1 MIENEGRLKMKD
13 TNVFKEQI
21 KIKKAYV
28 TNTRLM
34 GVIGIII
41 YYEAFTDIY
50 HLDFEEYGIDGF
62 KRVKSNDAI
71 QINKEISKI
80 IGGLGG
86 KLKKINNNQAIYL
99 LKKACNVS
107 MDFINLF
114 PRLEESYEDLIDK
127 SIELRARDK
136 KTLYKRICVD
146 ITSDY
151 ELINYYIMRKVGKDE
166 IYKNLEFNEI
176 DFELTDKP
184 QTLLKNSI
192 ERISENEFRTETLID
207 YRNHYL
213 LTTVSI
219 EIKEGKILKAKVIEN
234 LEITSTEAAF
244 ILNKKEYIIIYY
256 YPNEAFEERFY
267 NDHYKLMKKNYA
279 QGNLY
284 TEYNKNN
291 SHVDSKTYFLND
303 DMYGIY
309 YFTNKNQLVV
319 ASFEEDNIDE
329 IIQRLKKYDDLKLNN
344 EFVVD
349 QSLIYSFITSEY
361 NNFYEFLNLES
372 RE

>member
-1 MIENEGRLKMKD
+1 MKD
-13 TNVFKEQI
+13 INVFKENL
-21 KIKKAYV
+21 KIEKAYV

-34 GVIGIII
+34 GVIGMII
-41 YYEAFTDIY
+41 YYKEFTDIY

-62 KRVKSNDAI
+62 KRVEGKDTI
-71 QINKEISKI
+71 KINKEISKI

-86 KLKKINNNQAIYL
+86 KLKRINKDQGLFL
-99 LKKACNVS
+99 LKKACRVS
-107 MDFINLF
+107 TDFINLF
-114 PRLEESYEDLIDK
+114 PILDK
-127 SIELRARDK
+127 SYKDLMNRNVILSEKDK
-136 KTLYKRICVD
+136 KTLYSRMCVD
-146 ITSDY
+146 ITSNY
-151 ELINYYIMRKVGKDE
+151 ALINYYIMRKVGKDK
-166 IYKNLEFNEI
+166 IYKNLEFTEI
-176 DFELTDKP
+176 DFELTDRP

-192 ERISENEFRTETLID
+192 EDISKNKFRTETLID
-207 YRNHYL
+207 YRNNYL
-213 LTTVSI
+213 LTTVSLEI
-219 EIKEGKILKAKVIEN
+219 EEGKISKADVIEN

-244 ILNKKEYIIIYY
+244 ILNKKEYIIIYHY
-256 YPNEAFEERFY
+256 SDKNFEEEFY

-291 SHVDSKTYFLND
+291 NHVDSSVYFLND
-303 DMYGIY
+303 DMYGIF
-309 YFTNKNQLVV
+309 YFTNNNQLVV

-361 NNFYEFLNLES
+361 NNFYDFLNLES
-372 RE
+372 RD